1 MQQSQLSMVPNLD
14 LETALQII
22 SSLETQLSELESATK
37 EYENDLEQVISN
49 LKSDLL
55 ESQQQNRCNKKQITE
70 LEIQVDEL
78 ENENIQLRNKIE
90 TLQLES
96 DRRLERNV
104 LLEHELLDTKDA
116 LQRLKVNKEEATSGE
131 TRRNNRPLPSQTK
144 KMKLYKDTIK
154 VSTTCSTLY
163 LQNMTKTNNTARNH
177 CNIPN
182 TQITQSTVIA
192 TTSSVQ

>member
-1 MQQSQLSMVPNLD
+1 MVPNMD
-14 LETALQII
+14 LESAIQII
-22 SSLETQLSELESATK
+22 SSLESQLNEIETATR

-49 LKSDLL
+49 LKKELL
-55 ESQQQNRCNKKQITE
+55 ESHTQHKSSKKQITG

-78 ENENIQLRNKIE
+78 ENENIQLRNRIE

-104 LLEHELLDTKDA
+104 LLEHELLDTRDA
-116 LQRLKVNKEEATSGE
+116 LQRLKVNKEETTAGE
-131 TRRNNRPLPSQTK
+131 TKRNTGPLPTQNK
-144 KMKLYKDTIK
+144 KMKLFKDTIK

-163 LQNMTKTNNTARNH
+163 LQNMTKNNTVMHH

-192 TTSSVQ
+192 TTSSV

>member
-1 MQQSQLSMVPNLD
+1 MVPNLD
-14 LETALQII
+14 LETAIQII
-22 SSLETQLSELESATK
+22 SSLETQLSELECATK

-49 LKSDLL
+49 LKKDLL
-55 ESQQQNRCNKKQITE
+55 ESRKHNKCSKQQITG

-104 LLEHELLDTKDA
+104 LLEHELVDTKDA
-116 LQRLKVNKEEATSGE
+116 LQRLKVSKEEASGGE
-131 TRRNNRPLPSQTK
+131 TKRNTRPPSSQNK
-144 KMKLYKDTIK
+144 KMKLFKDTIK

-163 LQNMTKTNNTARNH
+163 LQSITKNNNTTRNH

-192 TTSSVQ
+192 TTSSV

>member
-1 MQQSQLSMVPNLD
+1 MVPNLD
-14 LETALQII
+14 LETAIQII
-22 SSLETQLSELESATK
+22 SSLETQLSELEGATK
-37 EYENDLEQVISN
+37 EYENDLEQVISK

-55 ESQQQNRCNKKQITE
+55 ESQQQNKCNKKQITD

-104 LLEHELLDTKDA
+104 LLEHELLDTKEA
-116 LQRLKVNKEEATSGE
+116 LQKLRVSKEEATSGE
-131 TRRNNRPLPSQTK
+131 TRRNTSSLPSQNK
-144 KMKLYKDTIK
+144 KMKLFKDTIK
-154 VSTTCSTLY
+154 VSTTSSTLY
-163 LQNMTKTNNTARNH
+163 LQNMAKTNNAARSH

-182 TQITQSTVIA
+182 THITQSTVIA
-192 TTSSVQ
+192 TTSSV